1 MKVKKVIVY
10 LILPNFR
17 DLKVTGTIRDFI
29 NDEGISGDR
38 YLKILKKF
46 READGCW
53 FCLGETYYI
62 RQVFINSNWEYFYL
76 IKELW
81 RLE

>member
-10 LILPNFR
+10 FELPNFR
-17 DLKVTGTIRDFI
+17 DIKVTGTIRDFMK
-29 NDEGISGDR
+29 DEGIPDNR

-53 FCLGETYYI
+53 FCLDEKYYI
-62 RQVFINSNWEYFYL
+62 RQVFV
-76 IKELW
+76 KQ
-81 RLE
+81 